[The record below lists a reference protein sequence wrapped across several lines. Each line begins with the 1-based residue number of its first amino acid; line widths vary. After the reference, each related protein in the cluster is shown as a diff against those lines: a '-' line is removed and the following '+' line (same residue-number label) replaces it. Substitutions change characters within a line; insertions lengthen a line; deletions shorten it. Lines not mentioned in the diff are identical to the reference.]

1 MATSSNISVIERIWP
16 SERPMVRNVLL
27 ALFGTALL
35 WASAKVAVPF
45 WPVPM
50 TMQTAV
56 VLLIGMAYG
65 WRLGVAT
72 ILAYLAEG
80 AIGLPVFTGTP
91 ERGIGLA
98 YMAGPTGG
106 YLLGFIAAAAI
117 AGYVTA
123 GRPSLG
129 RIVLGAALGLVAIY
143 ALGVGWLATGL
154 GLEKAIA
161 VGAVPFL
168 AGEALKFLL
177 VVVVARGLFRDKR
190 PA

>member
-1 MATSSNISVIERIWP
+1 MASSSNISVIERIWP

-80 AIGLPVFTGTP
+80 ALGLPVFTGTP

-106 YLLGFIAAAAI
+106 YLMGFIAAAAI

-190 PA
+190 AA